1 MPLQIPAG
9 HETRVREQ
17 RVNASLRLRRIEHEN
32 GLAVFLLHRVVAGN
46 GYLAESG
53 ICMEAIAKDSVVCG
67 IDNERD
73 PSRSA

>member
-1 MPLQIPAG
+1 MPLQIPTG
-9 HETRVREQ
+9 YESRVWEQ
-17 RVNASLRLRRIEHEN
+17 CVNASLRLRRIEHEN

-53 ICMEAIAKDSVVCG
+53 ICAEAIAKDSVVRG
-67 IDNERD
+67 VDNERD